1 VVPMVSVLMCHA
13 IQLINILNLVYNR
26 IAKMSLPSANETV
39 TMSTSEPGETSTV
52 LVEMPSTDTIA
63 SASTSLTSTP
73 LSLVQP
79 SEAPEKPSAERIKSI
94 QWITSIKTVYLSAST
109 SFDPINVISPT
120 PTSTTTTTIYTRTE
134 LVIVVPMSIAMPV

>member
-73 LSLVQP
+73 LSLVQA
-79 SEAPEKPSAERIKSI
+79 SGAPEKPSAERIKSI

-120 PTSTTTTTIYTRTE
+120 TTTIYTRTE
-134 LVIVVPMSIAMPV
+134 LVIVVPMSTAMPV